1 MGLKNV
7 SKKKTRI
14 STGLFQKK
22 DVIKVLIHPNQHD
35 IDA

>member
-14 STGLFQKK
+14 PTGLFKRRN
-22 DVIKVLIHPNQHD
+22 VIKVLIHPSQHD
-35 IDA
+35 TDA